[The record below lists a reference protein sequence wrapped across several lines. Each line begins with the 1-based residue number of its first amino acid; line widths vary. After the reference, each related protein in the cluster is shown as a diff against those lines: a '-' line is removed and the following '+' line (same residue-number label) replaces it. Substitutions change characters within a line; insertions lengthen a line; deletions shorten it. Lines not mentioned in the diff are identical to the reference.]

1 MRLKIWLMARDA
13 PPLAV
18 PWNLP
23 YSLEAYV
30 GRRDAVSADCR
41 LSAAE
46 ELGLATVRRACC
58 ANAFF
63 AGHACGKSDEWGTSR
78 CLMSHLDMY

>member
-1 MRLKIWLMARDA
+1 MARDA

-30 GRRDAVSADCR
+30 ARRDAVAADCR
-41 LSAAE
+41 LTTDE
-46 ELGLATVRRACC
+46 EQIYKTSLGFMRR
-58 ANAFF
+58 
-63 AGHACGKSDEWGTSR
+63 
-78 CLMSHLDMY
+78 